1 VVRAGRRTDGTVL
14 VFDDTKPAIKFAG
27 GDLKA
32 ALEQKS
38 QFTVATPRPWQLAA
52 QTVPVHVLVTTNGAI
67 AGQPLV
73 AGLAKEGY
81 AIRRVTD
88 AGVTRRWVIGQR

>member
-1 VVRAGRRTDGTVL
+1 
-14 VFDDTKPAIKFAG
+14 VFDDTKPAIKFAD

-38 QFTVATPRPWQLAA
+38 QFTVATPLPSQLAA
-52 QTVPVHVLVTTNGAI
+52 RTAPVHVVVTTNGAI

-73 AGLAKEGY
+73 AGRAKEGY
-81 AIRRVTD
+81 SIRRVTD
-88 AGVTRRWVIGQR
+88 AGITRRWVIGQR